1 MNQPMLEIS
10 NRTLIDRRRPH
21 LIDVYLQ
28 TAPGCLERVATYSTK
43 TRRLTFYDFPAN
55 YAQLWE
61 GIDFFKELF
70 PLILKRKESK

>member
-1 MNQPMLEIS
+1 MNRPTLEIS
-10 NRTLIDRRRPH
+10 NRTIIDKRRPH
-21 LIDVYLQ
+21 LIDVYLE

-61 GIDFFKELF
+61 GIDFFKTLF
-70 PLILKRKESK
+70 PRILERKEPR